1 MKLRET
7 IWELKRMN
15 AELPSG
21 SPGAMAL
28 SRAIAIVKK
37 ENERHEA
44 AVKKFHDR
52 LRGRGKPP

>member
-7 IWELKRMN
+7 IWELKRMR
-15 AELPSG
+15 AGLPSG

-44 AVKKFHDR
+44 AVKNFHGR
-52 LRGRGKPP
+52 LHGRKKPS

>member
-7 IWELKRMN
+7 IWELKRMR
-15 AELPSG
+15 AELPS
-21 SPGAMAL
+21 GAMAL

-44 AVKKFHDR
+44 AVKMFHDR
-52 LRGRGKPP
+52 LHGRGKPP

>member
-7 IWELKRMN
+7 IWELKRMR

-37 ENERHEA
+37 RE
-44 AVKKFHDR
+44 
-52 LRGRGKPP
+52 